1 FPYTTLLRSVEG
13 DAVRLLWTEQ
23 LRVRDHVGL
32 ERHWDVVGR
41 GRVRGLANELLHI
54 GILLQE
60 DPVVTHRELRHRP
73 DVAQGDRERLARLR
87 TDFSHRELHRVVSSD
102 LDLATA
108 RRWR

>member
-1 FPYTTLLRSVEG
+1 MAAAVPANQSEVRAMGSSLFDDQFTAPPDLVVARERAEEHIPARLWRGVEG

-60 DPVVTHRELRHRP
+60 DPVVTHRELR
-73 DVAQGDRERLARLR
+73 
-87 TDFSHRELHRVVSSD
+87 
-102 LDLATA
+102 
-108 RRWR
+108 